1 MVEERELH
9 VGENIIFTDAQC
21 QDHNA
26 LVTVV
31 WDPGTH
37 GNPGCCNLVFVSGDE
52 SKTDPY
58 GRQIERHTSVT
69 HVRWSGAPG
78 FCWRYPEEEK
88 PIYREP
94 TEK

>member
-9 VGENIIFTDAQC
+9 VGDVVVFTDTHC

-31 WDPGTH
+31 WDPG
-37 GNPGCCNLVFVSGDE
+37 CCNLVYVSGDGT
-52 SKTDPY
+52 KTDPY
-58 GRQIERHTSVT
+58 GRQIERDTSVP
-69 HVRWSGAPG
+69 HVTRGGAPG
-78 FCWRYPEEEK
+78 YCFRYPDEEK

-94 TEK
+94 AEK